1 MQQKGIEIRPL
12 VEMTGHAMFN
22 EVFMEEAVVPDSA
35 LIGGLNNGWAVA
47 NTTLMNERAG
57 LGSGGGHAAASAATP
72 GTIAQDLD
80 KRAGDFVS
88 SGGAAKTRSG
98 GGGGM
103 FAGSYRSEE
112 HTSELQSLMRNP
124 YA

>member
-35 LIGGLNNGWAVA
+35 LIGGLNNGLAVA

-57 LGSGGGHAAASAATP
+57 LGSGGGPAAATAANP
-72 GTIAQDLD
+72 GTIAQNLD
-80 KRAGDFVS
+80 TPPGHFVAS
-88 SGGAAKTRSG
+88 VGAATNHHLAESD
-98 GGGGM
+98 
-103 FAGSYRSEE
+103 GSSLRSEG
-112 HTSELQSLMRNP
+112 
-124 YA
+124 

>member
-88 SGGAAKTRSG
+88 PGGAAQKRQTEERSVG
-98 GGGGM
+98 KEGV
-103 FAGSYRSEE
+103 R
-112 HTSELQSLMRNP
+112 T
-124 YA
+124 